1 MESVLKIKIAS
12 RGWHFYGKTPWK
24 NPKKNKVCMEKR
36 KTFKIALIHDP
47 YAVAGGWKVKEN

>member
-24 NPKKNKVCMEKR
+24 NPKKDKVCMEKR
-36 KTFKIALIHDP
+36 KAFKIALIHDP